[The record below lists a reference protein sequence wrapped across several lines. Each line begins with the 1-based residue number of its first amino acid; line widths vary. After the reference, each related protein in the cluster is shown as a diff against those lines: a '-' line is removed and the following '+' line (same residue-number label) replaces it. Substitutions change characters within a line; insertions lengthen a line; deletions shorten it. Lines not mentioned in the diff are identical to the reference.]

1 MKVFKPISIEIYD
14 IKKQLSFSLSG
25 LDELS
30 SNERV
35 LDVRMHSS
43 SLMFL
48 LKNEFGF
55 DTLMVNG
62 RFESTP
68 EGFSRMTKTLA
79 IGSLNAMGLS
89 LSLKLLTDFK
99 VIVILLKG
107 LWGVLD
113 KVRSIRGNIQA
124 SFTKCHRC
132 VAVERSKR
140 GQ

>member
-30 SNERV
+30 PNERV

-113 KVRSIRGNIQA
+113 KVRSIREA
-124 SFTKCHRC
+124 SKRASQSAIAAS
-132 VAVERSKR
+132 AVERGKR